1 MLKTHS
7 YGRPMEQGGYYI
19 FALVSFFFFF
29 FARLISAVRDW
40 MSKARMDNLKK
51 TC

>member
-1 MLKTHS
+1 MIKTHS

-29 FARLISAVRDW
+29 LLA
-40 MSKARMDNLKK
+40 
-51 TC
+51 